1 MNTTSPSLAGARV
14 VVTRPAGR
22 GESLCARIHAA
33 GGEAIAFPVI
43 DIHGIPGARLPEGE
57 PDRVIFTSVAA
68 VEHGLGLFKSLDGAK
83 VAAIGAATAGALRDA
98 GVAPAHVPEREESE
112 GLLALPGFSDVA
124 GLTAWI
130 VKGRGGRDLIANTLR
145 ERGAGVVLVEVYERH
160 VPGTDTAPLIE
171 RWRADAIDAVIVSS
185 RAGLENLHAMLDA
198 EGRQFLRETQLV
210 VPTPR
215 MLKLALELDML
226 SAPVVA
232 SGASDD
238 ALLAALERWWR
249 DRLQDSR

>member
-1 MNTTSPSLAGARV
+1 VNTVSSPLAGARI

-22 GESLCARIHAA
+22 GESLCSRIHAA

-43 DIHGIPGARLPEGE
+43 DLHGIPGARLPDSDE
-57 PDRVIFTSVAA
+57 DRVIFTSVAA
-68 VEHGLGLFKSLDGAK
+68 VEHSLGLFESLDGAK
-83 VAAIGAATAGALRDA
+83 VAAIGATTAGALRD
-98 GVAPAHVPEREESE
+98 GGIAPAHVPEQEESE
-112 GLLALPGFSDVA
+112 GLLALPGFTDVA
-124 GLTAWI
+124 GLTVWI
-130 VKGRGGRDLIANTLR
+130 VKGRGGRELIASTLR
-145 ERGAGVVLVEVYERH
+145 ERGANVVLVEVYERRL
-160 VPGTDTAPLIE
+160 PETDTGPLVE
-171 RWRADAIDAVIVSS
+171 RWRAGAIDAVVVSS
-185 RAGLENLHAMLDA
+185 RAGLENLHAMLNA

-210 VPTPR
+210 MPTSR
-215 MLKLALELDML
+215 MLKLALELEVL